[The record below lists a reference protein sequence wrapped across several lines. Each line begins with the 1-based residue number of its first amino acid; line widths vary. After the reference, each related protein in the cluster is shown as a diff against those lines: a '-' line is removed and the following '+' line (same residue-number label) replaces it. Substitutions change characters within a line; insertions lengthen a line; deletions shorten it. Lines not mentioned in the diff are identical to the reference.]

1 VKLASDDCAQKWQH
15 DMDEGGNGVSSRA
28 GATSDEVQDAA
39 RRRNG
44 CYFLKMIDEIKKIDD
59 LKE

>member
-1 VKLASDDCAQKWQH
+1 
-15 DMDEGGNGVSSRA
+15 MDEGGNGVSSRA